1 MYIDWLSLAGWLI
14 QAIIFGAIF
23 RKAGY
28 SPWLGLLMAVPLVN
42 LVTLIWFAT
51 AHWPLEMGYVGQG
64 DNARVD
70 VAWEL
75 KMALRKAI
83 ALEKRGQLDAAARQ
97 FDLVAER
104 AGAGHPTTAMARER
118 AEQLR
123 ARLAGG
129 AGP

>member
-42 LVTLIWFAT
+42 LITLIWFAT

-64 DNARVD
+64 DDARVD

-83 ALEKRGQLDAAARQ
+83 ALEKRGRLDAAARQ

-104 AGAGHPTTAMARER
+104 AGAGHPTAAVARER

-129 AGP
+129 ATP